1 MSLPT
6 VLIFVI
12 LLLALTETPIFTV
25 IAGLSIVSLYF
36 VDYDWQS
43 LQMILIE
50 MNRLGSMPVLVAL
63 PLFTLTGCLL
73 TATEA
78 PRRIMNF
85 IQALMG
91 WLPGGLAM
99 AALCSCAFFTAL
111 TGASGVTIVALGS
124 LLYPILRQRTYTE
137 KFSLGLLTTSGSLG
151 LLFPPSLPVILY
163 GVVAQVNIQSLFTAA
178 LMPGLM
184 LIVILCIYAFGHT
197 LVYQRS
203 SAEARITEPFS
214 WPKLTS
220 AFVQSAWD
228 WPIVL
233 IIVLGVYGGFVTIA
247 EVSAVVLLYVIVVEC
262 LVLKEVALFK
272 QMPGIMVEAA
282 VLSGAI
288 IIILG
293 MALGFTGYL
302 VDEQIPNRVLAFIT
316 GLSDNKYVFLAGLN
330 IFLLAVGCIMDIFSA
345 IVIVVPIIIPVALK
359 FGIDPIHLGVIFL
372 VNLEIG
378 YSTPPVGINLFIS
391 SIRFQKP
398 ITLLYRASVPYLL
411 LLLGALVLITYVP
424 VISLGL
430 LR

>member
-1 MSLPT
+1 
-6 VLIFVI
+6 
-12 LLLALTETPIFTV
+12 
-25 IAGLSIVSLYF
+25 
-36 VDYDWQS
+36 
-43 LQMILIE
+43 
-50 MNRLGSMPVLVAL
+50 
-63 PLFTLTGCLL
+63 
-73 TATEA
+73 
-78 PRRIMNF
+78 
-85 IQALMG
+85 MG

-137 KFSLGLLTTSGSLG
+137 KFSLGLVTTSGSLG

-163 GVVAQVNIQSLFTAA
+163 GVVAQVNIQDLFTAA
-178 LMPGLM
+178 LIPGLM
-184 LIVILCIYAFGHT
+184 LIVILCVYAFGHT
-197 LVYQRS
+197 LVYQRGS
-203 SAEARITEPFS
+203 VGARITEPFT
-214 WPKLTS
+214 WDKLQS
-220 AFVQSAWD
+220 AFIQSAWD

-233 IIVLGVYGGFVTIA
+233 IIVVGVYGGFVTIA

-262 LVLKEVALFK
+262 LILKEVALFK
-272 QMPGIMVEAA
+272 QLPGIMVEAA

-302 VDEQIPNRVLAFIT
+302 VDEQIPNRIMAFIT
-316 GLSDNKYVFLAGLN
+316 GLSDNKIVFLAGLN

-345 IVIVVPIIIPVALK
+345 IVIIVPIIVPVALK

-398 ITLLYRASVPYLL
+398 ITLLYRASIPYLL
-411 LLLGALVLITYVP
+411 LLLVALVLITYLP
-424 VISLGL
+424 VISIGL